1 MNSRSREESKKL
13 KAISQKGIG
22 FLLIAFT
29 FLILSSFNISSR
41 YYNQTASDFFA
52 SGLADKTLNV
62 NSADPE
68 LLNATVFHAINL
80 LREKKGRTAFEYSDE
95 LYKMSK
101 EYMDKME
108 KKKFTD
114 PEAIQKRYAK
124 VMLND
129 AKTKGFKGTLVNMNA
144 IEYEAIDYN
153 GKEFFYN
160 RKDSTTALHLFYGKP
175 PVKNEK
181 KPERDSIACYTYKT
195 FAGALIE
202 ELVKSD
208 KQKITTSKAYRFSAC
223 VLQWDYSTLYKKR
236 IPKIKLIQVAGGFQ
250 TDLMEEDLDEK

>member
-1 MNSRSREESKKL
+1 MNMRNKYIL
-13 KAISQKGIG
+13 LFVFLA
-22 FLLIAFT
+22 FLLF
-29 FLILSSFNISSR
+29 SSFNISSS
-41 YYNQTASDFFA
+41 YYNKTASAFFG
-52 SGLADKTLNV
+52 SGVADRTLNV
-62 NSADPE
+62 NTADPE
-68 LLNATVFHAINL
+68 LLNATLFHAINL
-80 LREKKGRTAFEYSDE
+80 LREKKGKTAFEYSEE

-124 VMLND
+124 VMLNN
-129 AKTKGFKGTLVNMNA
+129 AQAKGFKGTLVNMNA
-144 IEYEAIDYN
+144 IEYQAVNYN

-160 RKDSTTALHLFYGKP
+160 KKDTNTALHLFYGKP

-181 KPERDSIACYTYKT
+181 KPERDSIDCYTYKS
-195 FAGALIE
+195 FAEAVLG
-202 ELVKSD
+202 ELLKED

-236 IPKIKLIQVAGGFQ
+236 IPQIKLIQMAGGFQ
-250 TDLMEEDLDEK
+250 TDLMNDELDEK

>member
-1 MNSRSREESKKL
+1 MNLRNREESKKL
-13 KAISQKGIG
+13 KAISKKPIPFWFIALN
-22 FLLIAFT
+22 FLL
-29 FLILSSFNISSR
+29 LSSFNISST
-41 YYNQTASDFFA
+41 YYNQTASAFFA

-80 LREKKGRTAFEYSDE
+80 LREKKGRTAFEYSEE

-114 PEAIQKRYAK
+114 PEAIQKRYTK

-129 AKTKGFKGTLVNMNA
+129 AKNKGFKGTLVNMNA
-144 IEYEAIDYN
+144 IEYQAVNYN

-160 RKDSTTALHLFYGKP
+160 KKDTTTALHLFYGKP
-175 PVKNEK
+175 PLKNEK
-181 KPERDSIACYTYKT
+181 KPERDSIDCYTYKT
-195 FAGALIE
+195 FADALVD
-202 ELVKSD
+202 ELLKAD

-236 IPKIKLIQVAGGFQ
+236 IPQIKLIQVAGGFQ
-250 TDLMEEDLDEK
+250 TDLINDESEQK